1 MSKPTNY
8 YVKHKRR
15 ILWELNL
22 VSKSARPVIGE
33 YFDEPADILLAEAH
47 REFEDLIPQLPYV
60 GGKQP
65 FTEFV
70 VFTGMFLALY
80 RVNKARGK
88 TIEQTGEIIFKSGE
102 AFIKLFPSFLIRLL
116 IPVNFSP
123 RYIDRIRKGAVETQ
137 ARRYPDGNV
146 LNFVEGD
153 GKTFDYGVDYLE
165 CASCKFLA
173 KQGAS
178 EIAPY
183 LCPVDILYSEALGWG
198 LTRTMT
204 LAEGAPKCDFRFK
217 RGGKTNVA
225 VPEALRKIVT
235 RCE

>member
-1 MSKPTNY
+1 MSEPKNY

-15 ILWELNL
+15 ILWELDL
-22 VSKSARPVIGE
+22 VAKSARPVMDE
-33 YFDEPADILLAEAH
+33 YFDEPADIVLTEARRDFEGLL
-47 REFEDLIPQLPYV
+47 PQLPYV

-65 FTEFV
+65 FTEFI
-70 VFTGMFLALY
+70 VFSGMFLAMY
-80 RVNKARGK
+80 RVSMARGK
-88 TIEQTGEIIFKSGE
+88 TIEQSGEIIFKSGE
-102 AFIKLFPSFLIRLL
+102 AFLKLFPTFLLRLL
-116 IPVNFSP
+116 IPVNFSR
-123 RYIDRIRKGAVETQ
+123 RYIDRIRKGAVESH

-153 GKTFDYGVDYLE
+153 GKNFDYGVDYLE
-165 CASCKFLA
+165 CASCKFFA

-204 LAEGAPKCDFRFK
+204 LAEGADKCDFRFK
-217 RGGKTNVA
+217 KGGRTNVA
-225 VPEALRKIVT
+225 VPEALREVVVSK
-235 RCE
+235 